1 MDKKVRELLN
11 RWLENGLIN
20 QASYEEIVK
29 FEEESNPN
37 QKSKVARAITLIGG
51 LFPVSYT
58 HLTLPT
64 THDV

>member
-29 FEEESNPN
+29 FEEES
-37 QKSKVARAITLIGG
+37 SGG
-51 LFPVSYT
+51 KRTERVGHGDREHVSER
-58 HLTLPT
+58 
-64 THDV
+64 DAV

>member
-29 FEEESNPN
+29 FEEGV
-37 QKSKVARAITLIGG
+37 KSKSKI
-51 LFPVSYT
+51 
-58 HLTLPT
+58 
-64 THDV
+64 